1 MRIAVVQLTSTDDVG
16 ENLSNIEYT
25 LLSLKDRSI
34 QAVCLPECFAL
45 MQRNVDQ
52 LHTASELPGQG
63 PIQSFLA
70 YASKH
75 YGLWIFAGGM
85 PFKTAFP
92 DKATNTQVVYN
103 DQGQQVTRYNKI
115 HLFDVILSDD
125 ERYLES
131 SYTEPGRTVVTVDT
145 PWAKVGL
152 SICYDLRFPEL
163 YRKLAKM
170 GSDILVVPSAFS
182 STTGC
187 DHWLP
192 LLRARA
198 IENTCF
204 VIAAAQTGRHP
215 SGRKTWGHSVVIDPW
230 GKVIGGL
237 GEEAGV
243 VIVDLDLNQLAQIRR
258 KMPSLTHRSPHI
270 SS

>member
-1 MRIAVVQLTSTDDVG
+1 MRIAVVQLTSTDDVS
-16 ENLSNIEYT
+16 ENLSNIECI
-25 LLSLKDRSI
+25 LSSLKNQSV

-45 MQRNVDQ
+45 MQRSVDQ
-52 LHTASELPGQG
+52 LRTARERPGRG
-63 PIQSFLA
+63 PIQAYLA
-70 YASKH
+70 HASKH

-85 PFKTAFP
+85 PFKASCP

-103 DQGQQVTRYNKI
+103 DQGKQVARYDKI

-131 SYTEPGRTVVTVDT
+131 SYTEPGQAVVTVDT
-145 PWAKVGL
+145 PWAKIGL

-163 YRKLAKM
+163 YRKLTQM
-170 GSDILVVPSAFS
+170 GADVLLVPSAFS
-182 STTGC
+182 PTTGR
-187 DHWLP
+187 DHWLS

-230 GKVIGGL
+230 GDIICDL
-237 GEEAGV
+237 GEESGALV
-243 VIVDLDLNQLAQIRR
+243 VDLDLDRLADIRR
-258 KMPSLTHRSPHI
+258 KMPSLTHRSSHI
-270 SS
+270 S